1 MMKKRIDI
9 SLYSADDVKRFA
21 DLAQSM
27 DGKVTLS
34 SGRYCIDAKSVIGIF
49 VLDLASPL
57 SLEIER
63 WKEEYAEALMPF
75 LYKL

>member
-1 MMKKRIDI
+1 MKKRMDI
-9 SLYSADDVKRFA
+9 ALYSADDVKRFA
-21 DLAQSM
+21 GLAQSM

-34 SGRYCIDAKSVIGIF
+34 SGRYCVDAKSVIGIF

-63 WKEEYAEALMPF
+63 WKEEYAEALNPY
-75 LYKL
+75 LHQI

>member
-1 MMKKRIDI
+1 MKKRMDI
-9 SLYSADDVKRFA
+9 ALYSADDVKRFA

-34 SGRYCIDAKSVIGIF
+34 SGRYCVDAKSVIGIF

-57 SLEIER
+57 LLEVER
-63 WKEEYAEALMPF
+63 WKEEYTEALTPY
-75 LYKL
+75 LHQI